1 MKLNKL
7 IYAAVTVFVVFI
19 TLSSFLSEPQDQKQ
33 EKKAWEIPEK
43 YQKMENPF
51 ADDESIVKYGK
62 SNYMRHCRACHGNEG
77 KGDGPK
83 ARNLKAF
90 PGDFTSEEFQK
101 ESDGTIYYQSIIGR
115 DEMPNFESKIP
126 EEEDRWAVV
135 MYIRSMK
142 AKAKE

>member
-7 IYAAVTVFVVFI
+7 LFAGVAAFFAI
-19 TLSSFLSEPQDQKQ
+19 LILSSFISKPQDDKK
-33 EKKAWEIPEK
+33 EKKAWDVPEK
-43 YQKMENPF
+43 YQKMTNSF
-51 ADDESIVKYGK
+51 ADDASIIKYGK
-62 SNYMRHCRACHGNEG
+62 MNYMKHCRACHGNEG

-90 PGDFTSEEFQK
+90 PGDFSSAEFQK
-101 ESDGTIYYQSIIGR
+101 ETDGTIYYQSIIGR

-135 MYIRSMK
+135 MYLRSLK
-142 AKAKE
+142 AK